1 MDALRINEP
10 FGNNFRSPRSDPTAP
25 FPLFRAK
32 YRSCNSFLPELPH
45 SIRRSFDHRNKHF
58 LSRATRARN
67 RATPSSRLNAIPNIS
82 RKFVEQKRDR
92 LLYVINIDSRST

>member
-10 FGNNFRSPRSDPTAP
+10 FGNNFRSPRSDATAP

-45 SIRRSFDHRNKHF
+45 SIRRPFDHRNKHF
-58 LSRATRARN
+58 YLTPREHEIVQFPRA
-67 RATPSSRLNAIPNIS
+67 I
-82 RKFVEQKRDR
+82 KR
-92 LLYVINIDSRST
+92 YSEYFSKICGTKEIDCYTL